1 MQAAGC
7 VEALIERAEDHRE
20 HGAEGSMESANRIRE
35 RIRLLLDGSGN
46 PWMCELQQQ
55 RAARAQEY
63 RSLPVHPPGHRS
75 RTEYAREW
83 TGRRTAYQIQLAL
96 ECFRA
101 HDFER
106 ITLRCQH
113 HDLTASAPSSA
124 RARDVR
130 TQYGAWSSF
139 ASAAAVARPLQRRV
153 HLLSPAGDRAALR
166 ATVQPVPG
174 ARSARSDGA
183 YSCWVRPR
191 REGCAL
197 QG

>member
-1 MQAAGC
+1 QAAGC

-83 TGRRTAYQIQLAL
+83 TGRRTAYQSQLAL

-101 HDFER
+101 YDFER
-106 ITLRCQH
+106 ITLCCQH

-130 TQYGAWSSF
+130 TQIWRMELFCQRSSGRPP
-139 ASAAAVARPLQRRV
+139 AAAACASSLTSWRSRGSQGNSATRFRSEISSLRRRV
-153 HLLSPAGDRAALR
+153 F
-166 ATVQPVPG
+166 VF
-174 ARSARSDGA
+174 
-183 YSCWVRPR
+183 
-191 REGCAL
+191 
-197 QG
+197 